1 RRRTEQLG
9 DQRAENAAVRDHD
22 RRVIGVAGRQPGE
35 CASNACVKLAEP
47 LTAGPMEV
55 RIEILELRGERW
67 LGLDQ
72 FGPGPTLIGAEM
84 QFGNLWFDLDR
95 QTKQGRYGTGGV
107 ACALERA
114 GHDDIGTNVA
124 VDVGGD
130 SGGLLDPVL
139 IERDIGT

>member
-1 RRRTEQLG
+1 
-9 DQRAENAAVRDHD
+9 
-22 RRVIGVAGRQPGE
+22 
-35 CASNACVKLAEP
+35 
-47 LTAGPMEV
+47 
-55 RIEILELRGERW
+55 IEILELRGERW

-114 GHDDIGTNVA
+114 SHDDIGTDVA

-139 IERDIGT
+139 IERDIGTADEYLADVPVCAAMTHHEELRPTAGWMRK